1 MLNNLSMKN
10 TMSNINYYRYPNARS
25 EADSWKN
32 CQFTSDTDLSAY
44 TIQPLVTINGQP
56 FLRQH
61 HSTYLTGKETCRA
74 HHFAPL
80 CRGFGHCPRQRCP
93 R

>member
-1 MLNNLSMKN
+1 
-10 TMSNINYYRYPNARS
+10 MSNINFYRYPNARS
-25 EADSWKN
+25 EADSWKS

-61 HSTYLTGKETCRA
+61 HSTYLTGKEPFR
-74 HHFAPL
+74 FRL
-80 CRGFGHCPRQRCP
+80 RFRQRCP
-93 R
+93 SDSVCPPIPRRPH